1 MKSEIEKERQSED
14 LMNIEIRFP
23 DGNTKEFPQNVT
35 PLEIAES
42 ISSGLARQVITAKVN
57 GAVVDCNFP
66 IRQDA
71 AIELI
76 KFDSDLGKEVYWHST
91 AHLMAQAVQALF
103 PTVKVT
109 IGPAI
114 ENGFYYDFDTDVPFT
129 DTDLEKIEAKMKEL
143 AKENLEFTRKEL
155 SRNEAMQL
163 FADMGETYKVEIL
176 ESIPEDDVISIY
188 TQGDFV
194 DLCRGPH
201 IIHTGKIKAIKLL
214 KTSGAYWRGDEK
226 NKMLQRIYG
235 ISFPDKKLLRKYL
248 HDLEEAKKRDHRRI
262 GKELDLFSISDA
274 IGAGLVLWHPN
285 GAMMRSII
293 EQFWKEQHYAY
304 GYKLVNTPHIGKA
317 HLWETSGH
325 LGFYNESMYNPII
338 VDEQEYYLKP
348 MNCPFH
354 IAIYQSHKR
363 SYRELPIKYAEMGTV
378 YRYEKSGAL
387 HGLMRVRGFTQ
398 DDAHIICMP
407 EQLDDEVSATLDFSL
422 AMLRAFGFEH
432 FQIYLS
438 TMPEK
443 AVGTPEDWDKAS
455 AALRKALEKAEID
468 YEIDEG
474 GGAFYGPKI
483 DIKIKDALNR
493 SWQCST
499 IQFDFNLPT
508 RFGMEYIGAD
518 NEPHQPYMIHRALLG
533 SLERFFGTLIEYH
546 AGNFPLWLCPVQ
558 VKILPI
564 SEKFEAYGKTVIA
577 RLKKAGIRAEMD
589 ISNEKI
595 GYKIREAE
603 MQKIPFM
610 FIVGQQEAESNQ
622 VSVRRHTKGTLG
634 AFSVDHMIDEILS
647 EIAAKK

>member
-1 MKSEIEKERQSED
+1 
-14 LMNIEIRFP
+14 MNIEITFP
-23 DGNTKEFPQNVT
+23 DGNKREYPKHTT
-35 PLEIAES
+35 ALEIAES
-42 ISSGLARQVITAKVN
+42 ISSGLARQVVTAKVN
-57 GAVVDCNFP
+57 GQVVDCNTP
-66 IRQDA
+66 IQENA
-71 AIELI
+71 TIELV

-91 AHLMAQAVQALF
+91 AHLMAQAVQELF
-103 PTVKVT
+103 PNVKVT

-114 ENGFYYDFDTDVPFT
+114 ENGFYYDFDTEEPFT
-129 DTDLEKIEAKMKEL
+129 DADLEKIEAKMKEL
-143 AKENLEFTRKEL
+143 AKQNLEYTRKEL
-155 SRNEAMQL
+155 PRNEAMQM

-176 ESIPEDDVISIY
+176 ESIPEDEVISTY
-188 TQGDFV
+188 SQGNFV

-235 ISFPDKKLLRKYL
+235 ISFPDKKLLKKYL

-262 GKELDLFSISDA
+262 AKELDLFSISDQ

-285 GAMMRSII
+285 GAMMRAII
-293 EQFWKEQHYAY
+293 EQYWKDQHFAY

-325 LGFYNESMYNPII
+325 LGFYNDSMYSPII

-354 IAIYQSHKR
+354 IEIYQSHKR

-398 DDAHIICMP
+398 DDAHIICTP
-407 EQLDDEVSATLDFSL
+407 EQLDKEVSDTLEFSL
-422 AMLRAFGFEH
+422 AMLRAFGFEN

-438 TMPEK
+438 TRPEK
-443 AVGTPEDWDKAS
+443 AVGEPEDWEKAS
-455 AALRKALEKAEID
+455 AALRKALEHAKID

-518 NEPHQPYMIHRALLG
+518 NEPHRPYMVHRALLG
-533 SLERFFGTLIEYH
+533 SMERFFGTLIEYH

-558 VKILPI
+558 VKVLPI
-564 SEKFEAYGKTVIA
+564 SEKFEAYATEVCDQ
-577 RLKKAGIRAEMD
+577 LKQSGIRAEVD
-589 ISNEKI
+589 FSNEKI

-603 MQKIPFM
+603 MKKTPYM
-610 FIVGQQEAESNQ
+610 CIVGQKEAEMKT
-622 VSVRRHTKGTLG
+622 VSVRRHTEGDLG
-634 AFSVDHMIDEILS
+634 AKPIGELIDSLVEEITS
-647 EIAAKK
+647 KK

>member
-1 MKSEIEKERQSED
+1 
-14 LMNIEIRFP
+14 MNIEITFP
-23 DGNTKEFPQNVT
+23 DGNKRDYPQNTT

-42 ISSGLARQVITAKVN
+42 ISSGLARQVITARVN
-57 GAVVDCNFP
+57 GQVVDCNTP
-66 IRQDA
+66 IQQDA

-91 AHLMAQAVQALF
+91 AHLMAQAVQELF
-103 PTVKVT
+103 PKVKVT

-114 ENGFYYDFDTDVPFT
+114 ENGFYYDFDTEVPFT
-129 DTDLEKIEAKMKEL
+129 DADLEKIEAKMIEL
-143 AKENLEFTRKEL
+143 AKQDLEYTRKEL
-155 SRNEAMQL
+155 PRNEAMQM

-176 ESIPEDDVISIY
+176 ESIPEDEVISTY

-201 IIHTGKIKAIKLL
+201 IIHTGKIKAVKLL

-235 ISFPDKKLLRKYL
+235 ISFPDKKLLKKYL

-262 GKELDLFSISDA
+262 AKELDLFSISDQ

-285 GAMMRSII
+285 GAMMRAII
-293 EQFWKEQHYAY
+293 EQYWKDQHFAY

-325 LGFYNESMYNPII
+325 LGFYNESMYSPII

-354 IAIYQSHKR
+354 IEIYQSHKR

-398 DDAHIICMP
+398 DDAHIICTP
-407 EQLDDEVSATLDFSL
+407 EQLDKEVSDTLEFSL
-422 AMLRAFGFEH
+422 AMLRAFGFEN

-438 TMPEK
+438 TRPEK
-443 AVGTPEDWDKAS
+443 AVGEPEDWDKAS
-455 AALRKALEKAEID
+455 VALRKALENAKID

-518 NEPHQPYMIHRALLG
+518 NEPHRPYMVHRALLG
-533 SLERFFGTLIEYH
+533 SMERFFGTLIEYH

-558 VKILPI
+558 VKVLPI
-564 SEKFEAYGKTVIA
+564 SEKFEAYANDVCDQ
-577 RLKKAGIRAEMD
+577 LKQSGIRAEVD
-589 ISNEKI
+589 FSNEKI

-603 MQKIPFM
+603 MKKTPYM
-610 FIVGQQEAESNQ
+610 CIVGQKESETKT
-622 VSVRRHTKGTLG
+622 VSVRRHTVGDLG
-634 AFSVDHMIDEILS
+634 AQPIGELIDAIVQEINS
-647 EIAAKK
+647 KH